1 MEQVDAVVIGAGV
14 VGLAVGRALARRGL
28 ETLVLEAENAIGTG
42 ISSRNSEVIH
52 AGLYY
57 AEGSRKARWC
67 VAGREAL
74 YAFCAGHGVAHRRCG
89 KLVVATSPA
98 QHAALAALHERARTN
113 GVDVQALDAAE
124 ARAMEPRLACTA
136 ALWSPSTGIVDSHGL
151 MLALQGDL
159 EHAGGAVALVSP
171 VERLECGRPHA
182 VHAAGMTIG
191 ARIVVNA
198 AGLSAPAVAARAGG
212 LPPASRPQ
220 AWYAKGHYF
229 SLAGRTPL

>member
-159 EHAGGAVALVSP
+159 EHAGEVATTSLP
-171 VERLECGRPHA
+171 QRRCATPC
-182 VHAAGMTIG
+182 
-191 ARIVVNA
+191 
-198 AGLSAPAVAARAGG
+198 PAQKAYS
-212 LPPASRPQ
+212 ASRPATHQ
-220 AWYAKGHYF
+220 RALREP
-229 SLAGRTPL
+229 SE